1 MLGVAGQRWTAHVAG
16 WPQPEALR
24 IGHRMGTG
32 VTGWPL
38 QTEADT
44 SLTEADTSL
53 TEASDQIG
61 SEAQQRRKSIWHF
74 WLAHT
79 GSRPQRGEHQT
90 NKVGTE
96 HGSSGDKSFPKGA

>member
-1 MLGVAGQRWTAHVAG
+1 MWQDG
-16 WPQPEALR
+16 LR

-38 QTEADT
+38 QTEAN
-44 SLTEADTSL
+44 TSL

-90 NKVGTE
+90 NKVQPE

>member
-1 MLGVAGQRWTAHVAG
+1 MLGAGQRCTAQVS
-16 WPQPEALR
+16 
-24 IGHRMGTG
+24 
-32 VTGWPL
+32 GWPL
-38 QTEADT
+38 QTEAN
-44 SLTEADTSL
+44 TSL

-79 GSRPQRGEHQT
+79 SRPQRGEHQT
-90 NKVGTE
+90 NKVRTE